1 MKVLIIDECFFTR
14 NGIKHYFSKKNVRH
28 EIIDISSIQE
38 ANNYI
43 NHSMPDIIFIDLTR
57 YCREIAHCPHLQ
69 FFSFQQEVADFIFI
83 LMQIIQTKKDLSR

>member
-14 NGIKHYFSKKNVRH
+14 NGIKHYFEKRNVRH
-28 EIIDISSIQE
+28 EIIDMPSIQE

-57 YCREIAHCPHLQ
+57 YCREIAYCPHLQ
-69 FFSFQQEVADFIFI
+69 SFFSFNKE
-83 LMQIIQTKKDLSR
+83 LSSLSLSRCKLSR

>member
-43 NHSMPDIIFIDLTR
+43 NHSMPDIIFIDLTK

-69 FFSFQQEVADFIFI
+69 LFFYFD
-83 LMQIIQTKKDLSR
+83 KKLSALSLH

>member
-14 NGIKHYFSKKNVRH
+14 NGIKHYFAKRNIRH

-57 YCREIAHCPHLQ
+57 YCREIAHCQHLQ
-69 FFSFQQEVADFIFI
+69 LFFISTKIADFIFI
-83 LMQIIQTKKDLSR
+83 LMRTTPIKKGLSH